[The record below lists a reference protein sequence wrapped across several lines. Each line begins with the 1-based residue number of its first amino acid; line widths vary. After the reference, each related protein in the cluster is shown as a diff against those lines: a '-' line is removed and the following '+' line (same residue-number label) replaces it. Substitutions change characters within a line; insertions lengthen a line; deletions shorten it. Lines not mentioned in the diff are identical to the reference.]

1 MVVLVESVVLKIKAS
16 FFKSKGVIIIKLPL
30 FIKNEDLIKL
40 VESMAIKMVVI
51 ITKIYK
57 STEWSNEGFQNVII
71 I

>member
-57 STEWSNEGFQNVII
+57 STE
-71 I
+71 

>member
-1 MVVLVESVVLKIKAS
+1 MVVIVESVVLKIKAS

>member
-1 MVVLVESVVLKIKAS
+1 MVVLVEGVVLKIKAS